1 MEKLSQ
7 DQLYDKT
14 LQMIG
19 AVSKMPIIKVNR
31 EEFLRKEFENSPYLD
46 QILLHGPQHVY
57 TLDTLRKKAETVV
70 KNSTTRTAAISFASG
85 LPANPA
91 IMLAAGGA
99 DVVQYF
105 AFAINMAQKIA
116 YLFGEDELFDE
127 CNNQISEAA
136 KIRIIAYLGVM
147 FGAAGATSLIAKTS
161 VKVGENLGKK
171 LAATALTKTAWYP
184 LVKKVGAIIGAKITK
199 QTVGKVVSKAVPVI
213 GGIVS
218 GGITYVTFK
227 PMGNRLVAT
236 LIKNINGEFD
246 EEMELNPE
254 FKNSLS
260 EFQTVEE
267 YIDVEI
273 VE

>member
-184 LVKKVGAIIGAKITK
+184 LVKKVGAIIGTKITK

-254 FKNSLS
+254 FKNHIN
-260 EFQTVEE
+260 EFQASEE
-267 YIDVEI
+267 FIDAEI
-273 VE
+273 IE